1 MVEWDFAFKVF
12 FISVLGTFFAM
23 GILTL
28 IIKLLGIIFTYFR
41 DDTNDA
47 QD

>member
-1 MVEWDFAFKVF
+1 MVEWNFAFKVF
-12 FISVLGTFFAM
+12 FISIVGTFFTM

-41 DDTNDA
+41 DDADDV

>member
-12 FISVLGTFFAM
+12 FISIVGTFFAM
-23 GILTL
+23 GVLTL
-28 IIKLLGIIFTYFR
+28 IIKLLGIIFTYYA
-41 DDTNDA
+41 DNNNDP

>member
-1 MVEWDFAFKVF
+1 MVEWNFAFKVF
-12 FISVLGTFFAM
+12 FMSVLGTFFAM

-41 DDTNDA
+41 DDANDA

>member
-23 GILTL
+23 GMLTL
-28 IIKLLGIIFTYFR
+28 IIKLLGIIFTYYA
-41 DDTNDA
+41 DDRTDV

>member
-41 DDTNDA
+41 DDVNDV